1 MEYPAT
7 VNPVIEEEKRVL
19 MTELYKLRDINSK
32 ESTQLYIILML
43 NLRNITNYR
52 RFFFLIYSLNFGI
65 IIHNLLNIY

>member
-1 MEYPAT
+1 MEYSI
-7 VNPVIEEEKRVL
+7 NPVIEEEKRVL
-19 MTELYKLRDINSK
+19 MTELNKLCVINSK
-32 ESTQLYIILML
+32 ESNQIYIILML